1 MTSIGH
7 KELLRARL
15 QAAESNPQLR
25 LTRTVLQ
32 AAADQL
38 VLHLEQ
44 THGWTQQEA
53 LQALHL
59 ELESISTR
67 HISRSL

>member
-1 MTSIGH
+1 MTAISH
-7 KELLRARL
+7 QELLRARL

-44 THGWTQQEA
+44 AHGWTQREA
-53 LQALHL
+53 LQALFL

-67 HISRSL
+67 HVGRSL

>member
-1 MTSIGH
+1 MTAISH
-7 KELLRARL
+7 QELLRARL

-44 THGWTQQEA
+44 AHGWTQREA